1 MPASRFG
8 RHRGERTGGVSI
20 GALSHREGISMHNRY
35 LAVTTTVMSIAFAAA
50 QPSEARVVKFV
61 VEQRS
66 TFVGGAAWGNVG
78 AYEMLRGTAYLEVD
92 PRDPRDAVIVD
103 LENAPRN
110 ACWRGY
116 QPLST
121 MAGHTRPAAIFARS
135 LTWLVLSS
143 CRPTKQRMECGYT
156 PCGCP

>member
-1 MPASRFG
+1 
-8 RHRGERTGGVSI
+8 
-20 GALSHREGISMHNRY
+20 MHNRY

-50 QPSEARVVKFV
+50 QPTEARVVKFV

-110 ACWRGY
+110 AHGMVDF
-116 QPLST
+116 ST
-121 MAGHTRPAAIFARS
+121 NFS
-135 LTWLVLSS
+135 F
-143 CRPTKQRMECGYT
+143 
-156 PCGCP
+156 